1 MHQLNILRPQ
11 HLAEEDEVVSPAPRN
26 QRGLRKTPSPLS
38 CVPAMCFVH
47 QIFSLS
53 SEAAPVMLRCLPY
66 KQNPSDLIALF
77 LSTKQNMYKP

>member
-1 MHQLNILRPQ
+1 M
-11 HLAEEDEVVSPAPRN
+11 VSPALKD
-26 QRGLRKTPSPLS
+26 QRGLKKTPFPFFY
-38 CVPAMCFVH
+38 VPAMHFVH

-53 SEAAPVMLRCLPY
+53 SEAAPVMLCCLPY